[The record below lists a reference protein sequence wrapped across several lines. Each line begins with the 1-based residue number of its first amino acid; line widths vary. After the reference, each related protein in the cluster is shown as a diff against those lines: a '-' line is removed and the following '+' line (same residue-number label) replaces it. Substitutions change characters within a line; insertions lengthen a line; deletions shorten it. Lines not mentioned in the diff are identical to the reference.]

1 LYRSVR
7 SGEFA
12 LQDFHENAMR
22 RNIDAIRDRRRAMYG
37 EGRLLDTGGNYF
49 GFEYGV
55 Y

>member
-1 LYRSVR
+1 LYRSAR
-7 SGEFA
+7 NGEFT

-22 RNIDAIRDRRRAMYG
+22 RNIDDIRHRRRALYG
-37 EGRLLDTGGNYF
+37 EGRPVDTGGNYF